1 MKKKRSFMTIAI
13 ILIFIATIGF
23 GINEKSKKKDIDI
36 SAWVVDWDLKR
47 GIEEVES
54 TSVAL
59 SSIQLFAAYFNEED
73 NVFLNEKSIKVM
85 DKSKEE
91 LEGQGLKNL
100 YLTVVN
106 DIVFQ
111 DGKSIQKDSNLIS
124 RIMKNEEKRK
134 GHIEELVKLVDNE
147 KFVGIELDYEKIE
160 SDVWD
165 EYALFIEELGVE
177 LEEIGKQLRIVLEPM
192 TPLEEVDFPKD
203 YEYVMMAYNLYG
215 SHSGPGPKADKEF
228 IKNQSK
234 RMKGN
239 FKNMRMAFA
248 LGGFDWVE
256 NEKVKAVTEIEAQ
269 NLVLKAN
276 SEVKRDK
283 KSNSVYFN
291 YTDDSDVKHTVWYA
305 DRETIST
312 WMKIAYRKG
321 MRNFAFWRLG
331 GNTTNVKVN
340 K

>member
-1 MKKKRSFMTIAI
+1 MKKKRSFMIVAI
-13 ILIFIATIGF
+13 ILVFIATIGF
-23 GINEKSKKKDIDI
+23 GINENSKRKTINI
-36 SAWVVDWDLKR
+36 SAWIVDWDLKR

-59 SSIQLFAAYFNEED
+59 SSVQLFAAYFNEED
-73 NVFLNEKSIKVM
+73 DVFLNEKSIRVM

-91 LEGQGLKNL
+91 LVDKGLKNI

-111 DGKSIQKDSNLIS
+111 DGKSIQKDSKLIT

-134 GHIEELVKLVDNE
+134 DHIEELVKLVDNE
-147 KFVGIELDYEKIE
+147 KFVGMELDYEKIE

-177 LEEIGKQLRIVLEPM
+177 LREIGKQLRIVLEPM
-192 TPLEEVDFPKD
+192 TPLEEVDFPQD

-215 SHSGPGPKADKEF
+215 PHSEPGPKADEEF
-228 IKNQSK
+228 IKNQSE
-234 RMKGN
+234 RMNSN
-239 FKNMRMAFA
+239 FKNMRIAFA

-269 NLVLKAN
+269 KLLLKAN

-291 YTDDSDVKHTVWYA
+291 YTDDSGVKHTVWYA

-312 WMKIAYRKG
+312 WMKTAYRKG
-321 MRNFAFWRLG
+321 MRNFALWRLG
-331 GNTTNVKVN
+331 GNSTNVKVD